1 MMEKLYTRKEAAEM
15 LGVGLTTLDAAKKAG
30 LIAYVQYVQNG
41 CVFFTESGLQE
52 YIARASHRARPM
64 ERNAAFRRQG
74 R

>member
-1 MMEKLYTRKEAAEM
+1 MMEKLYTRKEAAEV
-15 LGVGLTTLDAAKKAG
+15 LGIGLTTLDAARKGG
-30 LIAYVQYVQNG
+30 LIAYVQYVHNG
-41 CVFFTESGLQE
+41 CIFFTESGLQE